1 MTKQNKQRIF
11 IDAIKPNYFDKELH
25 HLRYYQRD
33 AVKAVWESLRND
45 RNEMLIEMAIGTGKM
60 RVAMALIN
68 LFLEYGFSKKILFLS
83 SMEVMQQQVLIKF
96 TGDFEEYTVS
106 HLNDDDGLWKRAHI
120 VVSTYQKVREY
131 SLAGNEFDLV
141 ICDQADEISYT
152 NLNEIFS
159 VFNTCIIGF
168 VQSDQKFKL
177 GSNLEKSFNTDK
189 LIYSYTL
196 HNAIYDGYVNNINSI
211 SNINLEKNIYIEIN
225 QKIKHIKE
233 TLLLDSKEISSLEE
247 VAISLEA
254 VSKAIKDYG
263 DLRQEMV
270 KSGLDKGDIKLLG
283 NKKEQLEN
291 FKMLLKD
298 SNYKDNQ
305 EVSNNNSLE
314 GVWQKFFEKNTW
326 IFGYGLNYIFNSPLD
341 NKKLEQVIS
350 GNNFNQSGK
359 RIDTLMKTRGLINS
373 MCFVEI
379 KTHKTPLLDRQ
390 YRNECWE
397 ISRELSG
404 AIAQIQR
411 YKYKALKDISS
422 KTIIKAKNG
431 DPTGEVIFNY
441 SPRLVLVI
449 GNLNEFIT
457 GNGINEDKLS
467 SFEMFR
473 KSIEGID
480 IITFD
485 ELYER
490 AKYIIES

>member
-314 GVWQKFFEKNTW
+314 GVW
-326 IFGYGLNYIFNSPLD
+326 
-341 NKKLEQVIS
+341 
-350 GNNFNQSGK
+350 
-359 RIDTLMKTRGLINS
+359 
-373 MCFVEI
+373 
-379 KTHKTPLLDRQ
+379 
-390 YRNECWE
+390 
-397 ISRELSG
+397 
-404 AIAQIQR
+404 
-411 YKYKALKDISS
+411 
-422 KTIIKAKNG
+422 
-431 DPTGEVIFNY
+431 
-441 SPRLVLVI
+441 
-449 GNLNEFIT
+449 
-457 GNGINEDKLS
+457 
-467 SFEMFR
+467 
-473 KSIEGID
+473 
-480 IITFD
+480 
-485 ELYER
+485 
-490 AKYIIES
+490 

>member
-1 MTKQNKQRIF
+1 
-11 IDAIKPNYFDKELH
+11 
-25 HLRYYQRD
+25 
-33 AVKAVWESLRND
+33 
-45 RNEMLIEMAIGTGKM
+45 
-60 RVAMALIN
+60 
-68 LFLEYGFSKKILFLS
+68 
-83 SMEVMQQQVLIKF
+83 
-96 TGDFEEYTVS
+96 
-106 HLNDDDGLWKRAHI
+106 
-120 VVSTYQKVREY
+120 
-131 SLAGNEFDLV
+131 
-141 ICDQADEISYT
+141 
-152 NLNEIFS
+152 
-159 VFNTCIIGF
+159 
-168 VQSDQKFKL
+168 
-177 GSNLEKSFNTDK
+177 
-189 LIYSYTL
+189 
-196 HNAIYDGYVNNINSI
+196 
-211 SNINLEKNIYIEIN
+211 
-225 QKIKHIKE
+225 
-233 TLLLDSKEISSLEE
+233 
-247 VAISLEA
+247 
-254 VSKAIKDYG
+254 
-263 DLRQEMV
+263 
-270 KSGLDKGDIKLLG
+270 
-283 NKKEQLEN
+283 EQLEN